1 MDEPV
6 AENTSSPGLPLPVA
20 GESDWNRSSQKIDI
34 EKLAEKVYQLM
45 RADLRQ
51 AGARG
56 NTYRSRK

>member
-6 AENTSSPGLPLPVA
+6 AENTSSAGSPLPVP
-20 GESDWNRSSQKIDI
+20 GENDWNRSSQKIDI

-45 RADLRQ
+45 RTDLRQ
-51 AGARG
+51 ARARG